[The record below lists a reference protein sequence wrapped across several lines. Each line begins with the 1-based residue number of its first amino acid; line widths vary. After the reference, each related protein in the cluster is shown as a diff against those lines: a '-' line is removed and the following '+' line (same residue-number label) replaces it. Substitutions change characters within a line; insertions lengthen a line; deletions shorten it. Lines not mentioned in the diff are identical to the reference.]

1 MPRHDVQ
8 IEFSQCVKSIGGSVL
23 DEVLVNPAFPNAD
36 FWFPE
41 AGVVAEL
48 KCLSENYFARDS
60 FRASLADKYRS
71 WVGKGL
77 VPPLGLGKATVN
89 LADLPVQCANE
100 VLHPLK
106 RKLETSTLRKANRQ
120 IRETREHF
128 NAKGAT
134 GLLLLVNDGNLALPP
149 NMVRT
154 LVARSLK
161 NQYRCINTIIHFSVN
176 EQVSIPGVNM
186 PTLFWAQWSF
196 ANRQKVDQDFLEQL
210 RNAWFAHHSGLVGSD
225 IYEIIPQKGHDPLEE
240 MQFFRGVV

>member
-1 MPRHDVQ
+1 M
-8 IEFSQCVKSIGGSVL
+8 L
-23 DEVLVNPAFPNAD
+23 DEVLVNPTFPNAD
-36 FWFPE
+36 FWFSD

-48 KCLSENYFARDS
+48 KCLSQNYFSRES
-60 FRASLADKYRS
+60 FRASLSGKYRS
-71 WVGKGL
+71 WVDRRL
-77 VPPLGLGKATVN
+77 VPPLGPGKTTVN

-100 VLHPLK
+100 VLNLLK

-120 IRETREHF
+120 IRKTQEHF

-176 EQVSIPGVNM
+176 EQVRVPGVNM

-196 ANRQKVDQDFLEQL
+196 GDRRKVDQDFLEQL
-210 RNAWFAHHSGLVGSD
+210 RSAWFAHHSAIVEGG
-225 IYEIIPQKGHDPLEE
+225 IYEIIPKNDHDPLET
-240 MQFFRGVV
+240 MQFSRSVV